1 MRVALPRTF
10 TYGLLAASYAASVTL
25 GACML
30 VFAFADP
37 ELGNGPWPVGAVLEG
52 LGMIAIVL
60 LAVLPALAFVV
71 GMVALALFYGPLRR
85 VGLLRAW
92 VVIPLAGV
100 LGAVAV
106 GAFVQWDFTFF
117 RLPLELLLPGAL
129 AGMAAGGTFWWWV
142 IRRESPETPAP
153 A

>member
-1 MRVALPRTF
+1 MRVPLPRTF

-37 ELGNGPWPVGAVLEG
+37 ELGKGPWPVGAVLEG

-92 VVIPLAGV
+92 VVIPLAGL

-129 AGMAAGGTFWWWV
+129 AGMAAGGTFWCWV
-142 IRRESPETPAP
+142 IRREPAEAPAP

>member
-1 MRVALPRTF
+1 MRVTLPRSF

-37 ELGNGPWPVGAVLEG
+37 ELGKGPWPVGAVLEG

-71 GMVALALFYGPLRR
+71 GMVALALCYGPLRR
-85 VGLLRAW
+85 FGLLRAW

-117 RLPLELLLPGAL
+117 RLPFELLVPGAL
-129 AGMAAGGTFWWWV
+129 AGMAAGATFWWWV
-142 IRRESPETPAP
+142 IRREPAEAPAP